1 MRLRTL
7 APAMFLTA
15 LAIPVMAQVGFSPSA
30 LTDTPYPLM
39 LSALFIVLGL
49 YGLNWHRRHERV
61 IPIPQKE
68 EPPASPWA
76 NELFSTLHAP
86 EIATSLVPL
95 PNEPTAYQRILK
107 WVTNVSGSIRVF
119 TYVPTILTLLAAA
132 DSRSY
137 SLVTWCAWV
146 VANASM
152 TLSIYE
158 ASGRKVDHLVLVNIC
173 NTLMCLTTTL
183 VIFYLR

>member
-1 MRLRTL
+1 M
-7 APAMFLTA
+7 
-15 LAIPVMAQVGFSPSA
+15 
-30 LTDTPYPLM
+30 
-39 LSALFIVLGL
+39 
-49 YGLNWHRRHERV
+49 
-61 IPIPQKE
+61 K
-68 EPPASPWA
+68 WA
-76 NELFSTLHAP
+76 
-86 EIATSLVPL
+86 
-95 PNEPTAYQRILK
+95 
-107 WVTNVSGSIRVF
+107 TNVSGSIRVF

-158 ASGRKVDHLVLVNIC
+158 ANGRKVDHFVLVNIC

>member
-1 MRLRTL
+1 
-7 APAMFLTA
+7 MFLTA
-15 LAIPVMAQVGFSPSA
+15 LAIPVMAQGFSPSA
-30 LTDTPYPLM
+30 LTDTPYPLI

-49 YGLNWHRRHERV
+49 YSLNWHRRHERV

-86 EIATSLVPL
+86 EIATSLVSL

-119 TYVPTILTLLAAA
+119 TYIPTILTLLATA

-137 SLVTWCAWV
+137 NLVTWCAWV
-146 VANASM
+146 FANASM

-158 ASGRKVDHLVLVNIC
+158 ASGRKVDHFVLVNIC
-173 NTLMCLTTTL
+173 NTLMCLATTL
-183 VIFYLR
+183 VILYLR